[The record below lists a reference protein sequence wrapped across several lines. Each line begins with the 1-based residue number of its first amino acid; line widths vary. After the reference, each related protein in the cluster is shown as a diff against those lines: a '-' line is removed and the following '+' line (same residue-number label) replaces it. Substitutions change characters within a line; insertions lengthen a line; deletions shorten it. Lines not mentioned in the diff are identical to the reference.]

1 MTDRRRTRLSHR
13 LEHLGFTALST
24 AALRL
29 PEATADRVGA
39 ALGRT
44 VARLGIRSAVVL
56 DNLRHA
62 FPERD
67 EAWIRAVARGSW
79 EHLGREALAILR
91 LPAIPPA
98 EWLKRVRYPEAE
110 VAALRAA
117 RARGRGVVIVT
128 GHFGSVEAA
137 ALTITAL
144 GMPLTAYF
152 QRMTNPLVDFEVERT
167 RAALGIRL
175 IDRRLGVRPG
185 VEALQ
190 RGEIVALVPDQ
201 DARTHGVFVPFFGR
215 LASTHRGAALM
226 ALRAGAPIFFGYAR
240 RTEDG
245 WLGRVQELDVSRQG
259 ESEDVIRRMIAQFT
273 ARLEAAVREAP
284 EQYFWQHRRWKSSP
298 ERAPEE
304 PVRSG
309 AV

>member
-1 MTDRRRTRLSHR
+1 MSGRVRLSHR
-13 LEHLGFTALST
+13 LEYAGFKLLSAGALGLAE
-24 AALRL
+24 RR
-29 PEATADRVGA
+29 ADRVGA

-44 VARLGIRSAVVL
+44 IARLGIRADVVL

-62 FPERD
+62 FPEKD
-67 EAWIRAVARGSW
+67 EAWIARVARGSW
-79 EHLGREALAILR
+79 EHLGREAVSILR

-98 EWLKRVRYPEAE
+98 EWLARVRYPEEE

-117 RARGRGVVIVT
+117 VARGRGAVIVT

-137 ALTITAL
+137 ALTVTAL
-144 GMPLTAYF
+144 GIPLCAYF
-152 QRMTNPLVDFEVERT
+152 QRLTNPLVDAEVERV

-190 RGEIVALVPDQ
+190 RGEAVAVVADQ

-215 LASTHRGAALM
+215 PASTHRGAAIM
-226 ALRAGAPIFFGYAR
+226 ALRAQAPIFFGYAR
-240 RTEDG
+240 REG
-245 WLGRVQELDVSRQG
+245 AGYLGGVRELEVTRQG
-259 ESEDVIRRMIAQFT
+259 ETDDVVRRIIAAFT
-273 ARLEAAVREAP
+273 AQLEAVARTAP

-298 ERAPEE
+298 SPVPEE
-304 PVRSG
+304 PVESA

>member
-1 MTDRRRTRLSHR
+1 MSDRRRARLSHR

-39 ALGRT
+39 ALGRM
-44 VARLGIRSAVVL
+44 VARLGIRSDVVL

-67 EAWIRAVARGSW
+67 EAWIRGVARASW
-79 EHLGREALAILR
+79 EHIGREAFSILR
-91 LPAIPPA
+91 LPALAPA
-98 EWLKRVRYPEAE
+98 EWLKRVAYPEEE

-117 RARGRGVVIVT
+117 HARGRGVVIVT

-137 ALTITAL
+137 ALTVHAL
-144 GMPLTAYF
+144 GLPLTAYF

-190 RGEIVALVPDQ
+190 RGEIVAVVADQ

-215 LASTHRGAALM
+215 PASTHRGAAIL

-240 RTEDG
+240 RAGEG
-245 WLGRVQELDVSRQG
+245 WLGRVQELAALRGGEGDDV
-259 ESEDVIRRMIAQFT
+259 VRRIIAEFT

-298 ERAPEE
+298 DPTPSE
-304 PVRSG
+304 PVGSG

>member
-1 MTDRRRTRLSHR
+1 MSQRRPARLSHR
-13 LEHLGFTALST
+13 LEHLGFSALER

-44 VARLGIRSAVVL
+44 VARLGIRSDVVL

-62 FPERD
+62 FPEQD
-67 EAWIRAVARGSW
+67 EAWIRQVARGSW
-79 EHLGREALAILR
+79 EHWGREALSILR

-98 EWLKRVRYPEAE
+98 QWLERIRYPEE
-110 VAALRAA
+110 DLVALRAA
-117 RARGRGVVIVT
+117 HARGRGVVIVT
-128 GHFGSVEAA
+128 GHLGSIEAA
-137 ALTITAL
+137 ALTVTAL
-144 GMPLTAYF
+144 GFPLAAYF
-152 QRMTNPLVDFEVERT
+152 QRMTNPLVDAELERA

-185 VEALQ
+185 VEALG
-190 RGEIVALVPDQ
+190 RGECVALVPDQ

-215 LASTHRGAALM
+215 PASTHRGAAIM
-226 ALRAGAPIFFGYAR
+226 ALRARAPIFFGYAVR
-240 RTEDG
+240 AADG
-245 WLGRVQELDVSRQG
+245 YLGSVRELTSARAG
-259 ESEDVIRRMIAQFT
+259 ESDDVVRGIIAEFT

-298 ERAPEE
+298 EATPEE